1 MREIKT
7 VGIAGTG
14 VIGAGWAARF
24 LAYGLDVVAWDPA
37 ADAEGKL
44 RAAVENAWPALSKL
58 GLFPGADQGRLRFT
72 NSLKD
77 MATQVDFIQ
86 ESAPEILDLKISLH
100 SDLDQAA
107 ETDVL
112 IASSTSGL
120 LPSDFQSKCQNPE
133 RILVGHPF
141 NPVYLLPLVE
151 IVGGAKTGEAELSA
165 ATDFYTQMG
174 MKPLRLKKEVEGFLS
189 DRLQEALWRENLHII
204 NDGYASTGDMDDAI
218 RYGPGLRWAM
228 MGTNQAFYLAGGDQG
243 MRHFLKQFGP
253 ALKLPWTKLEA
264 PELTDE
270 LIERMVEGTEAQ
282 AEGKTVKELE
292 RLRDNCLIAIMQ
304 ALRSY
309 DVGAGRVLHEN
320 ENRRIAD
327 AQEMQSWKAGDEVP
341 APLNQYRSPV
351 LGEWVDYNK
360 HMTESAYLLA
370 IGWAAD
376 ALYRYI
382 GNDDDNR
389 KEGFSLYTAETH
401 LNHFGEAAA
410 GDPLV
415 VTSQMLDCDEKRLHL
430 FFAMSNEDTGELLC
444 TAEQMILYVDME
456 QGRATAMPERILQ
469 AANAI
474 KDAHAHLP
482 IPEQVGRKIE
492 IRRK

>member
-1 MREIKT
+1 MHGIKT
-7 VGIAGTG
+7 AGIVGTG

-24 LAYGLDVVAWDPA
+24 LAHGLDVVAWDPA
-37 ADAEGKL
+37 PGAEEKL
-44 RAAVENAWPALSKL
+44 RAAVENAWPALSKV
-58 GLFPGADQGRLRFT
+58 GLFPGADLSRLHFT
-72 NSLKD
+72 NSLEE
-77 MATQVDFIQ
+77 MAKASDFIQ
-86 ESAPEILDLKISLH
+86 ESAPEILELKTSLH
-100 SDLDQAA
+100 RDLDRAA
-107 ETDVL
+107 RPETL

-120 LPSDFQSKCQNPE
+120 LPTDFQSQCEHPE
-133 RILVGHPF
+133 RVLVGHPF

-151 IVGGAKTGEAELSA
+151 IVGGERTGEAALDR
-165 ATDFYTQMG
+165 ATDFYTAMS

-204 NDGYASTGDMDDAI
+204 NEGYASTGDLDDSI

-228 MGTNQAFYLAGGDQG
+228 MGTNLAFYLAGGDQG

-270 LIERMVEGTEAQ
+270 LIDKMVEGTEEQ

-304 ALRSY
+304 ALRSF
-309 DVGAGRVLHEN
+309 DVGAGRVFHEN
-320 ENRRIAD
+320 ENRRV
-327 AQEMQSWKAGDEVP
+327 AQAQTMAKWGPGDTVP
-341 APLNQYRSPV
+341 APLSQYRTPV
-351 LGEWVDYNK
+351 LPEWVDYNR

-382 GNDDDNR
+382 GNDDANR
-389 KEGFSLYTAETH
+389 EEGYSLYTAETH
-401 LNHFGEAAA
+401 LNHLREAAA

-415 VTSQMLDCDEKRLHL
+415 VTAQVLDCDDKRLHV
-430 FFAMSNEDTGELLC
+430 FFAMHNEETGDLLC
-444 TAEQMILYVDME
+444 TAEQMILYVDMNA
-456 QGRATAMPERILQ
+456 GRATAMPPTIRQ
-469 AANAI
+469 AAQAVA
-474 KDAHAHLP
+474 DAHAHLP
-482 IPEQVGRKIE
+482 KPEQAGRRIGIK
-492 IRRK
+492 RG